1 MISVL
6 MNTAIYYQ
14 ETLKQAVAF
23 ISENMPMYVIAFV
36 SGFADVDAIY
46 IKVSNL
52 VADEKMLA

>member
-1 MISVL
+1 

-52 VADEKMLA
+52 VSDEKMLA